1 MSGGVSSKPATERL
15 SPSPSAPDSG
25 VPGVTVVNGPPAV
38 VVPLGEAEAGLED
51 DCGPRRSGMR
61 TARCVEG
68 TYLGSVATFT
78 VPARA
83 TDPE

>member
-1 MSGGVSSKPATERL
+1 
-15 SPSPSAPDSG
+15 
-25 VPGVTVVNGPPAV
+25 VTVINGTAV
-38 VVPLGEAEAGLED
+38 VVPPGETGAVLAD

-61 TARCVEG
+61 TVRRFEG
-68 TYLGSVATFT
+68 VYLGSVATFT